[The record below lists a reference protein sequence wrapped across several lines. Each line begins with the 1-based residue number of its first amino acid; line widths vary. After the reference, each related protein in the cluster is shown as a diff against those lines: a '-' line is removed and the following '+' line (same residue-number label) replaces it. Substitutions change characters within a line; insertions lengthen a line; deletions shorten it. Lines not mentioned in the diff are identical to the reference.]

1 MIETLGGTIANWLE
15 RIPFPGRLGEALRGL
30 SSRAASLHRF
40 APLVV
45 ALILGYITVLVVLW
59 LARQPLFYLW
69 PVFGT
74 VFGNDPRSLFY
85 YNVFAQLLA
94 FAVASKVV
102 FETLKESGG

>member
-1 MIETLGGTIANWLE
+1 VIATLGGTIANWLE
-15 RIPFPGRLGEALRGL
+15 RIPFSGRLGDALRWF

-45 ALILGYITVLVVLW
+45 ALILGYLTVLVVLW
-59 LARQPLFYLW
+59 VAKQPLFFLW
-69 PVFGT
+69 PIFGS
-74 VFGNDPRSLFY
+74 VSGNDPRSLFY
-85 YNVFAQLLA
+85 YNAFSHLLA